1 MSQRHDRQRLQAL
14 AQLVLDQRLM
24 VLKQAADRLERS
36 RDQLASINAAAAP
49 ADLPPVAAGM
59 VDVAYQRW
67 ADVRRAELNGTI
79 ARQSADLIDA
89 KGVAGHAFG
98 RVQALDGAL
107 ARLRVRK

>member
-1 MSQRHDRQRLQAL
+1 
-14 AQLVLDQRLM
+14 
-24 VLKQAADRLERS
+24 
-36 RDQLASINAAAAP
+36 
-49 ADLPPVAAGM
+49 M